1 MAIPLPKYKQ
11 QVRVSGE
18 GVAKPLD
25 PTATIKAAG
34 AGDALLADF
43 ITQAGGVASD
53 FFEEKAKTVDKG
65 LLADYER
72 EKLETD
78 ARIITRSQDAL
89 LGRGEFEGNPLSYDQ
104 ISETVV
110 QDELNK
116 LQSSLSE
123 KNFNFNDN
131 RLRADNDFVNYENK
145 INTQQLIANNQREI
159 EQSNL
164 SQFNLLEGKVI
175 MLDSLQS
182 DYEELNPN
190 SPEAIN
196 LKQQIDD
203 LSLDIEEG
211 YTDLERTTKPG
222 TVQSTRQRNASS
234 LYSTKIDLLYSN
246 YTVEALNPYEFQESI
261 KDLREKI
268 KKDKV
273 LDATQKSKL
282 FDDISLKENA
292 VNRKATQARRETDL
306 AFSLLLTQDKA
317 VDARDID
324 ALRNKYEPYLGKDGF
339 DSIILGSFNSLNPSD
354 DQRKKLD
361 ESLVSFSS
369 TGDFLTLIE
378 DMIKVFDVDVKGKGN
393 KGALYA
399 NYIREFA
406 TVMWEDWIAA
416 SGNSDDAYNRAAVM
430 LGIAPL
436 PEGEDAENYRVDL
449 SNTFQYKII
458 RESIE
463 MAEDFQTFD
472 PEGFKAYES
481 SVQDA
486 FKQIIDFSNK
496 FDANNRPKVEDIR
509 ALRNQVNGGIA
520 SKLVEVISTPK
531 STPVQD
537 TDNNETD
544 FDLSLVYTNP
554 EEFRKEYDKLEVGKY
569 YRNANGNIMQKT
581 EGNIQSDKLI
591 QRRTVGGK

>member
-1 MAIPLPKYKQ
+1 MAIPLPKYKS

-89 LGRGEFEGNPLSYDQ
+89 LGRGEFEGNPLPYDQ
-104 ISETVV
+104 ISEIVV

-116 LQSSLSE
+116 LQGSLSE

-268 KKDKV
+268 EKDKV

-282 FDDISLKENA
+282 FEDISLKENA

-306 AFSLLLTQDKA
+306 ALSVLLTQNKV

-324 ALRNKYEPYLGKDGF
+324 ALRNEYEPYLGKDGF
-339 DSIILGSFNSLNPSD
+339 DSIILGSFNSLNPSN

-369 TGDFLTLIE
+369 TGDFLKLIE
-378 DMIKVFDVDVKGKGN
+378 DMVKIFDVDVKGKGN

-406 TVMWEDWIAA
+406 TVMWEDWIAS

-472 PEGFKAYES
+472 PEGFKGYES

-486 FKQIIDFSNK
+486 FKQIINFSNK
-496 FDANNRPKVEDIR
+496 FDANNRPEAKDII

-531 STPVQD
+531 STLVENK
-537 TDNNETD
+537 DNKQTE
-544 FDLSLVYTNP
+544 FKLSLVYNNP
-554 EEFRKEYDKLEVGKY
+554 TQFAEEYANLPDKAY
-569 YRNANGNIMQKT
+569 YKDANGNIRQKDT
-581 EGNIQSDKLI
+581 TSIKTDTIVQS
-591 QRRTVGGK
+591 RNVGTK

>member
-1 MAIPLPKYKQ
+1 MAIPLPKYKS

-34 AGDALLADF
+34 AEDALLADF

-116 LQSSLSE
+116 LQGSLSE

-145 INTQQLIANNQREI
+145 INTQQLVAINQREI

-175 MLDSLQS
+175 MLDSLQL
-182 DYEELNPN
+182 DYEKLNPA
-190 SPEAIN
+190 SPEAIA

-261 KDLREKI
+261 KDLKERIE
-268 KKDKV
+268 KDKV

-282 FDDISLKENA
+282 FENISLKENA
-292 VNRKATQARRETDL
+292 VNRKATQARRETDI
-306 AFSLLLTQDKA
+306 AFSLLLSQNEA
-317 VDARDID
+317 VNPRDID
-324 ALRNKYEPYLGKDGF
+324 TLRAKYEPYLGKDGF
-339 DSIILGSFNSLNPSD
+339 DSIILRSFDSLNPSN

-361 ESLVSFSS
+361 ESLVKFSS

-378 DMIKVFDVDVKGKGN
+378 DIVKVFDVDIKGKGN

-436 PEGEDAENYRVDL
+436 PEGEDPENYRVDL
-449 SNTFQYKII
+449 SKSFQYKII

-509 ALRNQVNGGIA
+509 ELRNQVNGGIA
-520 SKLVEVISTPK
+520 SKLVEVISTPTP
-531 STPVQD
+531 TPVE
-537 TDNNETD
+537 NNETE
-544 FDLSLVYTNP
+544 FTISLVYNNP
-554 EEFRKEYDKLEVGKY
+554 TQFAEEYAKLPPGSY
-569 YRNANGNIMQKT
+569 YKDANGNIREKDT
-581 EGNIQSDKLI
+581 TSINKDPIKQS
-591 QRRTVGGK
+591 RNVGTK